1 LGTAIRRAEEVVSVG
16 EKVTFRSN
24 GGTADGYLSVP
35 EAGAGPA
42 VVVIQEWWGL
52 TGHIQSVCDRFA
64 AEGFA
69 ALAPDL
75 YHGATTDEPDEAMR
89 LMMGLAMDTA
99 AKDIAGAARYLK
111 NRFGGRV
118 GAVGFCLGGS
128 LALWSAALSEDIQAA
143 VGFYPAVPWERMNP
157 EWGNYAGKAAVIH
170 CSEEDGTSAAEGIQV
185 AKKAIEAAGGE
196 VTIYDYP
203 GTRHA
208 FFNDDRPEAY
218 ADDAARAAWART
230 LEVFRSAPMA

>member
-1 LGTAIRRAEEVVSVG
+1 LGTAIRRSEEVVSVG
-16 EKVTFRSN
+16 DKVTFTIS
-24 GGTADGYLSVP
+24 GGAADGYLSVP
-35 EAGAGPA
+35 ASGTGPG
-42 VVVIQEWWGL
+42 VIVIQEWWGL
-52 TGHIQSVCDRFA
+52 TGHIMSVCDRFA
-64 AEGFA
+64 AEGFV

-75 YHGATTDEPDEAMR
+75 YHGATADEPDGAMR

-111 NRFGGRV
+111 AEFGGGV

-128 LALWSAALSEDIQAA
+128 LALWSAALSEDIEAA

-157 EWGNYAGKAAVIH
+157 AWGNYAGKAAVIH
-170 CSEEDGTSAAEGIQV
+170 CSEEDGTSAAEGIQT
-185 AKKAIEAAGGE
+185 AKKAIESAGGE
-196 VTIYDYP
+196 VAVYDYP

-208 FFNDDRPEAY
+208 FFNDDRPEVY

-230 LEVFRSAPMA
+230 LEVFRSRLA

>member
-1 LGTAIRRAEEVVSVG
+1 LGTAIRRSEEVVSVG
-16 EKVTFRSN
+16 EKVTFTIS
-24 GGTADGYLSVP
+24 GGAADGYLSVP
-35 EAGAGPA
+35 ASGTGPG
-42 VVVIQEWWGL
+42 VIVIQEWWGL
-52 TGHIQSVCDRFA
+52 AGHIRSVCDRFA
-64 AEGFA
+64 AEGFV

-75 YHGATTDEPDEAMR
+75 YHGATADEPDEAMR

-99 AKDIAGAARYLK
+99 AKDIAGAARYL
-111 NRFGGRV
+111 NAEFGGGV

-128 LALWSAALSEDIQAA
+128 LALWSAALSEDIVAA

-170 CSEEDGTSAAEGIQV
+170 CSEEDGTSAAEGIQS

-196 VTIYDYP
+196 VTVYDYP

-208 FFNDDRPEAY
+208 FFNDDRPEVY

-230 LEVFRSAPMA
+230 LEVFRSRLA